1 MRHGLQV
8 IGETHA
14 VWSRAQSSPASP
26 FAIATFRSYIAFF
39 FIYLFSMEGNLLG
52 PFSLLN

>member
-1 MRHGLQV
+1 MRDGLQV

-26 FAIATFRSYIAFF
+26 FAIATFLSYIAFF
-39 FIYLFSMEGNLLG
+39 FFFFNFLWKAIYWGLLV
-52 PFSLLN
+52 F